1 MSTILQKFH
10 NPDMD
15 SRGMFRCW
23 FPDAG
28 ADLDRI
34 ENHVKTVYEAGFGG
48 MEIAMVPQ
56 FAEFDQREYG
66 WGTPRWKEMIRRILK
81 TAVSCP
87 EPMKIDL
94 TITAHWPPALNT
106 IDPNHP
112 AAQKELRYTVT
123 KVTEAGVAE
132 LPMPKTRTCDD
143 DAGDA
148 AHFIFVDQFLCA
160 IKGKIVGRKGDQ
172 YILEHNSLED
182 VSRFVTVLD
191 KTTPAGI
198 ALDESKFGAKPRLAD
213 VQHYYSI
220 DLTAAGFTP
229 SQGETWE
236 IGDELLFAYFT
247 RGTGQTLSGRS
258 MPMFHLYLPMAD
270 KMYATDYY
278 CTEGTDAIISFW
290 EENILDDEI
299 RGLMQQIDGAIF
311 EDSIE
316 LSCATIPWTNR
327 FAENFRSLRGY
338 DILPF
343 LPVLQSLKGSP
354 WRFLTDKR
362 IEKLLVDDYYTTLND
377 LYIRDH
383 VQRLTDWTHTFGYK
397 YRAQSYGGDV
407 NTAAASCVLDVAE
420 GESLG
425 FGEMRE
431 FFRNLAGGVHMTGR
445 KFLSDEVLA
454 DLMAGYCL
462 DWKSAAGT
470 LNSNWAAGVNRMVIH
485 GMSYESEVS
494 GKFSQWPGWHAFQN
508 AFADPWGDRQPY
520 WPEVKKLSGYIA
532 RNQSVLQ
539 NGTPKLDIAVYK
551 AQRAYGYGY
560 TKLLDYGYSYDVIS
574 NPHLFL
580 PQTTVKN
587 GLLCPYGPA
596 YQAILLVDQVMLPTA
611 SAERLLELAQAGLP
625 VIFVG
630 KTPEMATGAFTDNAV
645 IHAIVEEMRACENVS
660 FVPDLDAAVV
670 CLKERGI
677 KARAA
682 YSQAKVE
689 SICRQDESGTY
700 YFFYN
705 GGEETRLKA
714 LLSGSGKPVMLDAW
728 TGKEIPLAY
737 EETAH
742 GIAVTLPLAHR
753 DSAMVALLPDAA
765 EAKSVCYG
773 EDIILGSFDTTVISW
788 GPDADAAVPTQSKK
802 TVLNLGVQK
811 LCSWD
816 QLPVTEEQ
824 LGLLGVDGMNHVSG
838 HGIYKARFTLPACDG
853 AVLSVETGDCMVV
866 GGTVNGQP
874 LPPVNQRSGKVD
886 LAGLVHEGENTLEL
900 TVATTLINRLRIA
913 HPMFDGKGGMPAPP
927 TGGPQGSDGEESDI
941 EAVIHIIDD
950 DDYEM
955 PGAPMDMGGPRM
967 GDYTYGLYSVAV
979 TPYLNP

>member
-56 FAEFDQREYG
+56 FARFDQKEYG
-66 WGTPRWKEMIRRILK
+66 WGTKRWKEMLRRILK

-123 KVTEAGVAE
+123 KVTEGGAME
-132 LPMPKTRTCDD
+132 LPMPKTRICDD
-143 DAGDA
+143 DAEDA
-148 AHFIFVDQFLCA
+148 AHFIFVDEFLCA
-160 IKGKIVGRKGDQ
+160 VKGTIVGRKGEKYVLGHD
-172 YILEHNSLED
+172 SLED
-182 VSRFVTVLD
+182 VSRFVTVLN

-198 ALDESKFGAKPRLAD
+198 AYDETRFGDKQKLAD
-213 VQHYYSI
+213 TQHYYSI
-220 DLTAAGFTP
+220 DLDAAGIP
-229 SQGETWE
+229 VQQGEEWE
-236 IGDELLFAYFT
+236 IGDTLLFAYYT
-247 RGTGQTLSGRS
+247 RGTGQTLSGRG
-258 MPMFHLYLPMAD
+258 MPMFHLHLPMAD

-278 CTEGTDAIISFW
+278 CTEGTDAIIDFW
-290 EENILDDEI
+290 EKNILDDEEI
-299 RGLMQQIDGAIF
+299 RGLMEKIDGAIF

-327 FAENFRSLRGY
+327 FAENFKTLRGY

-354 WRFLTDKR
+354 WRFLTDRR

-431 FFRNLAGGVHMTGR
+431 FFRNLSGGVHMTGR

-485 GMSYESEVS
+485 GMSYETEVS
-494 GKFSQWPGWHAFQN
+494 GENNQWPGWHAFMN

-520 WPEVKKLSGYIA
+520 WSEVSKLSGYISRTQA
-532 RNQSVLQ
+532 VLQ
-539 NGTPKLDIAVYK
+539 GGVPKMDIAVYK

-580 PQTTVKN
+580 PQTTVNN
-587 GLLCPYGPA
+587 GLLCPHGPA
-596 YQAILLVDQVMLPTA
+596 YQAILLADQVMLPTA
-611 SAERLLELAQAGLP
+611 SAEKLLELAQAGLP

-630 KTPEMATGAFTDNAV
+630 KTPEMATGAFTSNEDV
-645 IHAIVEEMRACENVS
+645 QSVLEKMKACENIAFVS
-660 FVPDLDAAVV
+660 DPEAAVAR
-670 CLKERGI
+670 LQTWGI

-714 LLSGSGKPVMLDAW
+714 VLSGSGKPVMLDAW
-728 TGKEIPLAY
+728 TGKEIPLSY

-773 EDIILGSFDTTVISW
+773 EDIILNSFDTTVISW
-788 GPDADAAVPTQSKK
+788 GPDADAAIPTQSKK
-802 TVLNLGVQK
+802 MVLALGVQPAGR
-811 LCSWD
+811 WD
-816 QLPVTEEQ
+816 ELPVTDAQ
-824 LGLLGVDGMNHVSG
+824 LAELDVDGMNHVSG
-838 HGIYKARFTLPACDG
+838 QGIYKAEFALPACDG

-874 LPPVNQRSGKVD
+874 LPSVNQRSGKVD
-886 LAGLVHEGENTLEL
+886 LTGLVREGENALEM
-900 TVATTLINRLRIA
+900 TIATTLINRLRIA
-913 HPMFDGKGGMPAPP
+913 HPLFDGKGGLPAPP
-927 TGGPQGSDGEESDI
+927 AAPEGADAGTMMPEMMEDN
-941 EAVIHIIDD
+941 
-950 DDYEM
+950 DYEL
-955 PGAPMDMGGPRM
+955 PGAPMDMPTPRP
-967 GDYTYGLYSVAV
+967 DTYHYGILGVTI
-979 TPYLNP
+979 TPYLN

>member
-1 MSTILQKFH
+1 MSILKNFH
-10 NPDMD
+10 SPDMD

-56 FAEFDQREYG
+56 FAEFDQKEYG
-66 WGTPRWKEMIRRILK
+66 WGTKRWKEMLRRILQ

-112 AAQKELRYTVT
+112 AAQKELQYTVT
-123 KVTEAGVAE
+123 KVTERGIME
-132 LPMPKTRTCDD
+132 LPMPKTRICDN

-148 AHFIFVDQFLCA
+148 AHFVFVDEFLCA
-160 IKGKIVGRKGDQ
+160 VRGKIVGRKGKK
-172 YILEHNSLED
+172 YILEHDTLED
-182 VSRFVTVLD
+182 VSRFVTILD

-198 ALDESKFGAKPRLAD
+198 AHNETKFGSKQKLANT
-213 VQHYYSI
+213 QHYYAI
-220 DLTAAGFTP
+220 DLDAAGIP
-229 SQGETWE
+229 AQNGEEWE
-236 IGDELLFAYFT
+236 NGDTLLFAYFT

-258 MPMFHLYLPMAD
+258 MPMFQLYLPMAD

-278 CTEGTDAIISFW
+278 CTEGTDAIIDFW
-290 EENILDDEI
+290 EKNILDDDEI
-299 RGLMQQIDGAIF
+299 RSLMSKIDGAIF

-327 FAENFRSLRGY
+327 FAENFKRLRSY

-354 WRFLTDKR
+354 WQFLTDKR
-362 IEKLLVDDYYTTLND
+362 LEKLLVDDYYTTLND

-383 VQRLTDWTHTFGYK
+383 VKRLADWTHTFGYK

-431 FFRNLAGGVHMTGR
+431 FFRNLSGGVHMTGR

-454 DLMAGYCL
+454 DMMAAYCL
-462 DWKSAAGT
+462 DWKSAVGT

-494 GKFSQWPGWHAFQN
+494 GKYSQWPGWHAFQN
-508 AFADPWGDRQPY
+508 VFADPWGDRQPY
-520 WPEVKKLSGYIA
+520 WSEVKQLSGFIA
-532 RNQSVLQ
+532 RTQAILQ
-539 NGTPKLDIAVYK
+539 GGTPKMDLAVYK

-560 TKLLDYGYSYDVIS
+560 TRLLDYGYNYDVIS

-580 PQTTVKN
+580 PEAVVED
-587 GLLCPYGPA
+587 GMLCPNGPA
-596 YQAILLVDQVMLPTA
+596 YQAVLVVEQEMMPLT
-611 SAERLLELAQAGLP
+611 SGQKLLELAKAGLP

-630 KTPEMATGAFTDNAV
+630 KTPTVSTGAFTENTPV
-645 IHAIVEEMRACENVS
+645 SELMEQLNRTENVF
-660 FVPDLDAAVV
+660 FVSNLDEA
-670 CLKERGI
+670 I
-677 KARAA
+677 KTLQEQSIQARASYA
-682 YSQAKVE
+682 CNKLE

-705 GGEETRLKA
+705 GGDACNTSVTLT
-714 LLSGSGKPVMLDAW
+714 GNGKPVIFDAW
-728 TGKEIPLAY
+728 TGNVVPVKFE
-737 EETAH
+737 
-742 GIAVTLPLAHR
+742 AVDNGTKVDLSLAHR
-753 DSAMVALLPDAA
+753 DSVILALIPDASAA
-765 EAKSVCYG
+765 EARIYS
-773 EDIILGSFDTTVISW
+773 DTIHLDAFDTTIISW
-788 GPDADAAVPTQSKK
+788 GPDPDAVIPTQSKK
-802 TVLNLGVQK
+802 TSLAFGVQK
-811 LCSWD
+811 VGTWD
-816 QLPVTEEQ
+816 QLPASEAQ
-824 LGLLGVDGMNHVSG
+824 LQSLGVDGMEHVSG
-838 HGIYKARFTLPACDG
+838 QGIFTTKFKLPACDG
-853 AVLSVETGDCMVV
+853 AELTVETGDCMVV
-866 GGTVNGQP
+866 SGTVNGKP
-874 LPPVNQRSGKVD
+874 LPAFNQRSGKVD
-886 LAGLVHEGENTLEL
+886 LRGLVQQGENTLEL
-900 TVATTLINRLRIA
+900 VIATTLINRLRIE
-913 HPMFDGKGGMPAPP
+913 HPLFDGKSGMPAPP
-927 TGGPQGSDGEESDI
+927 SASEDVDFGTMMPEMI
-941 EAVIHIIDD
+941 EDN
-950 DDYEM
+950 DYEM
-955 PGAPMDMGGPRM
+955 PSAPMDMPTSRENT
-967 GDYTYGLYSVAV
+967 YHYGLYKVV
-979 TPYLNP
+979 IVPYRRN

>member
-1 MSTILQKFH
+1 MSILKTFH

-56 FAEFDQREYG
+56 FAEFDQKEYG
-66 WGTPRWKEMIRRILK
+66 WGTKRWKEMLRRILQ

-123 KVTEAGVAE
+123 KVTEIGVME
-132 LPMPKTRTCDD
+132 LPMPQTRICDD
-143 DAGDA
+143 DAEDA
-148 AHFIFVDQFLCA
+148 AHFIFVDEFLCA
-160 IKGKIVGRKGDQ
+160 VKGKIVGRKGEK
-172 YILEHNSLED
+172 YILSHDSLED
-182 VSRFVTVLD
+182 VSRFVTLLE

-198 ALDESKFGAKPRLAD
+198 AYDETKFGEKQKLAD
-213 VQHYYSI
+213 TQHYYAI
-220 DLTAAGFTP
+220 DLDAAGIPAQT
-229 SQGETWE
+229 GEEWE
-236 IGDELLFAYFT
+236 IGDTLLFAYYT
-247 RGTGQTLSGRS
+247 RGTGQTLSGRG
-258 MPMFHLYLPMAD
+258 MPMFHLHLPMAD

-278 CTEGTDAIISFW
+278 CTEGTDAIIDFW
-290 EENILDDEI
+290 EKNILDDAEI
-299 RGLMQQIDGAIF
+299 RSLMNRIDGAIF

-327 FAENFRSLRGY
+327 FAENFKALRGY

-362 IEKLLVDDYYTTLND
+362 VEKLLVDDYYTTLND

-383 VQRLTDWTHTFGYK
+383 VKRLTDWTHTFGYK

-407 NTAAASCVLDVAE
+407 NTAAASCILDVAE

-431 FFRNLAGGVHMTGR
+431 YFRNLSGGVHMTGR

-485 GMSYESEVS
+485 GMSYETEVS
-494 GKFSQWPGWHAFQN
+494 GKNSQWPGWHAFMN

-520 WPEVKKLSGYIA
+520 WEHVKTFSTFLA
-532 RNQSVLQ
+532 RTQAVLQ
-539 NGTPKLDIAVYK
+539 GGIPKMDLAVYK
-551 AQRAYGYGY
+551 SQRAYGYGY
-560 TKLLDYGYSYDVIS
+560 TQLLNYGYSYDVIS

-580 PQTTVKN
+580 PDATVED
-587 GLLCPYGPA
+587 GTLCPKGPA
-596 YQAILLVDQVMLPTA
+596 YQAILVVDQEMLPLA
-611 SAERLLELAQAGLP
+611 SGEKLLEMAKAGLP

-630 KTPEMATGAFTDNAV
+630 KLPYAATGSNTDDGQILALLETMKTTGNIRFVSTLEDAV
-645 IHAIVEEMRACENVS
+645 QA
-660 FVPDLDAAVV
+660 
-670 CLKERGI
+670 LKNQGVQ
-677 KARAA
+677 ARAS
-682 YSQAKVE
+682 YTCDKLE

-705 GGEETRLKA
+705 GGEAVETDVILTGEGA
-714 LLSGSGKPVMLDAW
+714 PVILDSW
-728 TGKEIPLAY
+728 TGKVIPLAF
-737 EETAH
+737 ERLE
-742 GIAVTLPLAHR
+742 GGVRVKLALTHR
-753 DSAMVALLPDAA
+753 DGVIIALLPNA
-765 EAKSVCYG
+765 ETVKARSCGKAITV
-773 EDIILGSFDTTVISW
+773 DRFDTTIISW
-788 GPDADAAVPTQSKK
+788 GPDPDARIPTQSKK
-802 TVLNLGVQK
+802 TTLALSEQQAGI
-811 LCSWD
+811 WD
-816 QLPVTEEQ
+816 SLPVSEAQ
-824 LGLLGVDGMNHVSG
+824 LARLGVDGLNHVSG
-838 HGIYKARFTLPACDG
+838 QGVYKTTFTLPACDG
-853 AVLSVETGDCMVV
+853 AEMTVETGDCMVV
-866 GGTVNGQP
+866 SGSVNGKP

-886 LAGLVHEGENTLEL
+886 LTGLVQEGENALEL
-900 TVATTLINRLRIA
+900 TIATTLINRLRIA
-913 HPMFDGKGGMPAPP
+913 HPLFDGKGGMPAPP
-927 TGGPQGSDGEESDI
+927 AAPEGADAGTAMPEMI
-941 EAVIHIIDD
+941 EDN
-950 DDYEM
+950 DYELS
-955 PGAPMDMGGPRM
+955 GAPMDMPTPRP
-967 GDYTYGLYSVAV
+967 DTYHYGILGVTI
-979 TPYLNP
+979 TPYRN